1 MTRAKPFHH
10 EEQARYRASM
20 EHLFGG
26 ENHPE
31 ANTFRSWIDMRAAL
45 GEGLFAKA
53 RRWAAEVPYEE
64 RPGTYVLSN
73 SLPGGI
79 WCNSEPAVVA
89 IGRTLEPEVS
99 RLLGR
104 RAWISYAG
112 LSVYFR
118 GVPLVRHRDIGSGSK
133 YLVSWPVLL
142 DIEGGWPLHVERPD
156 GDRTAVDIFDNS
168 SADRALMFAGHDVF
182 HWRDPYPSDVGLLM
196 YLRFTAFDLARTHT
210 EAEIDRLADAGVAE
224 LDGRPAE
231 APLDLIEAR
240 CTSQD
245 LALANR
251 PYLTVPGLFTAEE
264 CAMLRFVGG
273 GGAWLQWVARR
284 LRRAVSEGRARAD
297 FGVRFRRRRDPP
309 GGPDMAAGAKRAGR
323 GLVPRSRRAGLRAAQ
338 PGRHR
343 CQPRLRPSGVRRRQR
358 GGLGGRRRGALARR
372 HPLPLAASGRRPQ
385 GALRRARGVGRQEA
399 AADVG
404 LQSGTLVDMLARM
417 NGRAQFGSAQ
427 SPGP

>member
-1 MTRAKPFHH
+1 MSRARPFDHG
-10 EEQARYRASM
+10 EQARYRAGM

-45 GEGLFAKA
+45 GEDLFAKA
-53 RRWAAEVPYEE
+53 RRWAAAVPYED

-168 SADRALMFAGHDVF
+168 SADRALMFAGHDVH
-182 HWRDPYPSDVGLLM
+182 HWRGPYPGAAGLLM

-264 CAMLRFVGG
+264 CAALRFAGG
-273 GGAWLQWVARR
+273 GGAWPQWVARR
-284 LRRAVSEGRARAD
+284 LRRAVSEAAPVLISGCAFAGAEIRLEGPALR
-297 FGVRFRRRRDPP
+297 P
-309 GGPDMAAGAKRAGR
+309 GPKGPDETWRLDLGGQESERRNRVGIAASLGR
-323 GLVPRSRRAGLRAAQ
+323 GRLEFGDRNVVVLEAGDA
-338 PGRHR
+338 
-343 CQPRLRPSGVRRRQR
+343 V
-358 GGLGGRRRGALARR
+358 
-372 HPLPLAASGRRPQ
+372 
-385 GALRRARGVGRQEA
+385 LRRADIPYRWQQVDAVLEA
-399 AADVG
+399 RYGEPEGLAARRPP
-404 LQSGTLVDMLARM
+404 QSQAARE
-417 NGRAQFGSAQ
+417 
-427 SPGP
+427 